1 MVFMPAQLSIA
12 QRLGFGFGL
21 VFLFMVAISLIG
33 INRVG
38 FIDDVLTEVSE
49 GASAKQRQ
57 AINFRGSVHDRA
69 IAIRDAVLVT
79 TDQALNRH
87 LSEVE
92 RLNDFYQDSART
104 MTNLFAE
111 KGKTAEE
118 ANLLSRIQD
127 IERTTLALTDRLITL
142 RKDDDIDAA
151 RTLLLAEVSAAYSE
165 WLKRINAFIDY
176 EESLIRSEIALVRD
190 VAGQF
195 AKTILGLTTVVL
207 LVSIVVSILIIRNL
221 KRTLGAEPYEVAE
234 AIQRLADG
242 QLKQDIQTQYDQ
254 SVMGALRTTLAR
266 LMDTMREARSSADA
280 LTSSSAELLRTSD
293 QNSSQIQVQS
303 RETEQMAAAINEMA
317 SSVSEVARYAAQA
330 AEATQ
335 TADQEVKTGNRVVQ
349 ESASAINKLAQT
361 LEQAAETV
369 HGVSKDSGN
378 IETIVEVI
386 NAIAEQTNLLALN
399 AAIEAARAGAH
410 GRGFAVV
417 ADEVRSLA
425 TRTQNSTR
433 EIQDMI
439 GKLQQGAG
447 KAAAVMETSRDLA
460 RKTVEQTREAEQ
472 ALASIGREVGSI
484 KDMNVQI
491 ASAADQQSDV
501 AEEVNKNITRIH
513 DATIATSAGSDQVAS
528 SSRKLS
534 SLADQLTSKVSFFK
548 T

>member
-1 MVFMPAQLSIA
+1 MPAQLSIA

-176 EESLIRSEIALVRD
+176 EESLIRSEITLVRD

-207 LVSIVVSILIIRNL
+207 LVSIIVSILIIRNL

>member
-1 MVFMPAQLSIA
+1 MPAQLSIA

-21 VFLFMVAISLIG
+21 VFLLMVAISLIG

-38 FIDDVLTEVSE
+38 YIDTTLTEVSE
-49 GASAKQRQ
+49 GASDKQRQ

-69 IAIRDAVLVT
+69 IAIRDAVLVQD
-79 TDQALNRH
+79 DQALKQH
-87 LSEVE
+87 LLEVE
-92 RLNDFYQDSART
+92 RLNDFYQKSAGT
-104 MTNLFAE
+104 MARLFSE
-111 KGKTAEE
+111 KGKTSEE
-118 ANLLSRIQD
+118 TSLLNRIQE
-127 IERTTLALTDRLITL
+127 IEKTTLALTARLISQ
-142 RKDDDIDAA
+142 RQSGDIDGA
-151 RTLLLAEVSAAYSE
+151 RDFLLSEVSPAYSE

-176 EESLIRSEIALVRD
+176 EESLIRAELTSVRE
-190 VAGQF
+190 VAGAF
-195 AKTILGLTTVVL
+195 GTTILLMTGLAL

-234 AIQRLADG
+234 AIHRLADG
-242 QLKQDIQTQYDQ
+242 QLKQDIHTQYDN
-254 SVMGALRTTLAR
+254 SVMGALRTTLVR

-349 ESASAINKLAQT
+349 ESATAINKLAQT

-399 AAIEAARAGAH
+399 AAIEAARAGTH

-439 GKLQQGAG
+439 GKLQEGAG

-534 SLADQLTSKVSFFK
+534 ALADQLTGKVSFFK

>member
-1 MVFMPAQLSIA
+1 MPAQLSIA